1 MRKLLILT
9 IMGSLLSLS
18 LFAQNENPV
27 KVGIVG
33 LTHSH
38 VHWLFNRED
47 RNDIEIVGI
56 VEPNVEL
63 AQRFADQYD
72 FSLEM
77 VYGTMKEL
85 AEKTKSYQ
93 KEKYD
98 MIPVEVAAVIKEN
111 PNKDGWEKIIEIKEI
126 ISVSD
131 QRKASKLKMNGIQFS
146 GN

>member
-1 MRKLLILT
+1 MKKSIIVFALFLAFVGCKSEQEET
-9 IMGSLLSLS
+9 ITLNGE
-18 LFAQNENPV
+18 FIFV
-27 KVGIVG
+27 
-33 LTHSH
+33 
-38 VHWLFNRED
+38 ED
-47 RNDIEIVGI
+47 AAVLKGD
-56 VEPNVEL
+56 
-63 AQRFADQYD
+63 D
-72 FSLEM
+72 FI
-77 VYGTMKEL
+77 YGVVVDEKAKEL